1 MKSIFRSLTVAG
13 FLMISVVGFANGPV
27 ANFGKKGNAKAEVE
41 KNLIDVTL
49 DPVFVRKGEKLMVN
63 LLNLTE
69 GTVLLKVYDSENR
82 LVYSESIEGEL
93 VIEKAFNFEKA
104 FEDEYTLVVVDKL
117 GTYKETISVK

>member
-1 MKSIFRSLTVAG
+1 MKSIFKSLTVAG
-13 FLMISVVGFANGPV
+13 LVMVSVMGFANGP
-27 ANFGKKGNAKAEVE
+27 ATSFGKKGNVKAEVE

-49 DPVFVRKGEKLMVN
+49 DPVFVKKGEKLMVN

-69 GTVLLKVYDSENR
+69 GIVLLKVYDSENR

-104 FEDEYTLVVVDKL
+104 FEDKYTLVVVDKL
-117 GTYKETISVK
+117 GTYKETINVR

>member
-13 FLMISVVGFANGPV
+13 FLMVSVVGFANGPA

>member
-1 MKSIFRSLTVAG
+1 M
-13 FLMISVVGFANGPV
+13 
-27 ANFGKKGNAKAEVE
+27 
-41 KNLIDVTL
+41 IDVTL

>member
-13 FLMISVVGFANGPV
+13 FLMISVVGFANGP
-27 ANFGKKGNAKAEVE
+27 AGNFGKKGNAKAEVE

>member
-13 FLMISVVGFANGPV
+13 FLMISVVGFANGPA

>member
-13 FLMISVVGFANGPV
+13 FLMISVAGFANGPA
-27 ANFGKKGNAKAEVE
+27 ANFGKKGKAKAEVE

-93 VIEKAFNFEKA
+93 VIEKA
-104 FEDEYTLVVVDKL
+104 
-117 GTYKETISVK
+117 